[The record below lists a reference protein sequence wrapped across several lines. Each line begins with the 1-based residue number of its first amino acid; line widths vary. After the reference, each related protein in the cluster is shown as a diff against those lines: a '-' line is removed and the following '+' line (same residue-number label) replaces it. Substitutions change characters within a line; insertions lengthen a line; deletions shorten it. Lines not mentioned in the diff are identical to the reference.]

1 MTQIARSAVF
11 IGFDSLC
18 RRYGLN
24 PHELLRRC
32 DLDPLVLRRPDLYV
46 PYAAFARALNL
57 AAAEGPAPSF
67 GLQLSEYHDYLVFGP
82 FGLLLA
88 QADSFAEVLKL
99 TQQYVHLHAQGISL
113 HLETEGE
120 QVRVEYRLQLQ
131 ETVDLRQLRELGL
144 GVMQR
149 TMAGLF
155 GEDWQPRQL
164 LIGHAALGE
173 AAEYARLFPCPVLF
187 EQPCSGFVAA
197 TTIFALRPL
206 EQRSQLKSHLI
217 EQYRFSQHLPADIS
231 EQICYVLQ
239 SILSTGEARLEV
251 VARLLGQHPRSL
263 QIALQKQGRT
273 FRELLDQVRYAEAR
287 QQLSLSAQSITDL
300 ALHLGYAD
308 ETAFSRAF
316 KRWSGVAPQQWRKV
330 LAMQQPNRV

>member
-11 IGFDSLC
+11 VGFDSLC

-24 PHELLRRC
+24 PLELLRRC
-32 DLDPLVLRRPDLYV
+32 DLDPLVLRRADLYV
-46 PYAAFARALNL
+46 PYAGFARALNL
-57 AAAEGPAPSF
+57 AAIEAPAPSF

-88 QADSFAEVLKL
+88 QAESFAEVLKL
-99 TQQYVHLHAQGISL
+99 TQQYVHLHAQGIAL
-113 HLETEGE
+113 HLHSEGE
-120 QVRVEYRLQLQ
+120 RVHVEYRLQLQ
-131 ETVDLRQLRELGL
+131 DTVDLRQLRELGL

-155 GEDWQPRQL
+155 GASWQPRQL
-164 LIGHAALGE
+164 LIGHAALGD
-173 AAEYARLFPCPVLF
+173 AGEYARLFPCPVLF
-187 EQPCSGFVAA
+187 EQRSSGFV
-197 TTIFALRPL
+197 TDSGIFNLRPL
-206 EQRSQLKSHLI
+206 EQRHQLKSHLI
-217 EQYRFSQHLPADIS
+217 EQYHHSQHLPTDLA
-231 EQICYVLQ
+231 EQIRYVLQ

-263 QIALQKQGRT
+263 QMALQRQGHS
-273 FRELLDQVRYAEAR
+273 FRDLLDQVRYAEAR
-287 QQLSLSAQSITDL
+287 QQLRLSAQSITDL

-316 KRWSGVAPQQWRKV
+316 KRWSGTAPQLWRKANADV
-330 LAMQQPNRV
+330 S